1 MAQPSRE
8 WIAEQER
15 AERELVDRFADLDAV
30 IMRVEGYALRAAE
43 SARALSAMPNCDGT
57 LRLREANDLRQV
69 LAIAKHHQSNLDRV
83 HLLEE
88 PNRRPKPTQRAGGR
102 P

>member
-1 MAQPSRE
+1 MGQPSRQ

-30 IMRVEGYALRAAE
+30 ILRVETYAQRAEE
-43 SARALSAMPNCDGT
+43 SARVLAGMPNCDGT

-69 LAIAKHHQSNLDRV
+69 LAIAMHHQANLDRV

-88 PNRRPKPTQRAGGR
+88 PNRRVKPAARQGGR